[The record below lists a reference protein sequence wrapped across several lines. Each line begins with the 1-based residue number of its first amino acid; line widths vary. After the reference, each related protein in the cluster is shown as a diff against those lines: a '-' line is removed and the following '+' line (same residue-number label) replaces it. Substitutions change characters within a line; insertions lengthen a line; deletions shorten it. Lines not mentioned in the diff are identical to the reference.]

1 MEGAFSDFEV
11 VKGRGM
17 KSILRLAVLALAG
30 TATLAFAGNALA
42 TQKLS
47 VKQTTTSLTIKVS
60 QAQSDP
66 QPLRISIYV
75 PTGYSINGSA
85 APGTKIGSTTGT
97 VFSRDANIPLP
108 LSGDVVVVPPT
119 TNAPGCDPVPHVA
132 VWNLALAVAG
142 QSINLPVHVDQLA
155 GAEAALGAY
164 KLVVCLSPDDVPAG
178 TPGRSPNGAR
188 LLDATFTV
196 DNVFTVPAGQSIW
209 KTITTPWAGGVP
221 NAAGTVE
228 TRAIVANGTVT
239 LAKKVNAAKRL
250 VRFTGKVTQ
259 GGTAVAGARVALLV
273 NGKSAGFTARTN
285 ASGSFSIVL
294 KKTGK
299 KTTST
304 FQARTTLA
312 ERDVT
317 TTGCAA
323 PTTAAPCVSATASP
337 FTAVSGK
344 IRIRL

>member
-1 MEGAFSDFEV
+1 
-11 VKGRGM
+11 M
-17 KSILRLAVLALAG
+17 KTILRLAVLAFAG
-30 TATLAFAGNALA
+30 IATLAFAGNALA

-47 VKQTTTSLTIKVS
+47 VKQSTTSLTIKLS
-60 QAQSDP
+60 QAQSDA
-66 QPLRISIYV
+66 QPAKISIYV
-75 PTGYSINGSA
+75 PTGYSINASA

-108 LSGDVVVVPPT
+108 LSGDVVVAAASDAPT
-119 TNAPGCDPVPHVA
+119 CDPVPHLA
-132 VWNLALAVAG
+132 VWNLALSVAG
-142 QSINLPVHVDQLA
+142 QNITLPVHVDQVA

-164 KLVVCLSPDDVPAG
+164 KLVVCLSPDDVPVG

-196 DNVFTVPAGQSIW
+196 DSIFTVPAGQSIW

-228 TRAIVANGTVT
+228 TRAFVANGTVT
-239 LAKKVNAAKRL
+239 LAKKVNAGKRL
-250 VRFTGKVTQ
+250 VKFTGKVTQ
-259 GGTAVAGARVALLV
+259 AGTAVSGARVSLLV
-273 NGKSAGFTARTN
+273 NGKTAGFGARTN
-285 ASGSFSIVL
+285 ASGSYSLVL

-304 FQARTTLA
+304 FQARTTVA
-312 ERDVT
+312 ERDIT
-317 TTGCAA
+317 STGCAS
-323 PTTAAPCVSATASP
+323 PTPGIPGGCVSATASE
-337 FTAVSGK
+337 FTAVSAK